1 MGFVKTG
8 KKGKQ
13 RGKEERE
20 YEKKG
25 IFPYTEVSFQI
36 KKEKMLE
43 ENDTRREQDFSAK
56 VNSNADK
63 KLKKKKKSQ
72 RKSPTPDIPC
82 TSFYLLPFFP
92 IQQKN
97 LEFAMKVKN
106 GVR

>member
-1 MGFVKTG
+1 M
-8 KKGKQ
+8 
-13 RGKEERE
+13 
-20 YEKKG
+20 
-25 IFPYTEVSFQI
+25 

-43 ENDTRREQDFSAK
+43 ENDTRRERDFSAK

-63 KLKKKKKSQ
+63 KLKKRRSLKGK
-72 RKSPTPDIPC
+72 RPTPDIPC